1 VSALDTA
8 VLVGAMVVALLS
20 GLYAGMGLRAGSEID
35 RRAELFF
42 AGTMWVVALAGAFLG
57 GRWGVG
63 MVNGAQVLLVGWSL
77 LHFPNWRA
85 LETPVPRLFPL
96 VTLVLGLVSIFI
108 LGVAIAVEGMP

>member
-1 VSALDTA
+1 MSALDAA

-20 GLYAGMGLRAGSEID
+20 GLYASMGLRAESDID
-35 RRAELFF
+35 KRAELFF
-42 AGTMWVVALAGAFLG
+42 AGTMWAIALAGAFLG

-63 MVNGAQVLLVGWSL
+63 MVNGAQVLLVGWSI

-96 VTLVLGLVSIFI
+96 ATLVFGLVSIAV